1 LKIYL
6 VAFRGLGN
14 DPENQEPGLV
24 KLGHVGIQFED
35 DPRIFGFS
43 PLISM
48 QDEEILISNLKNH
61 QPQPGTVKDDTAIFE
76 RVEALF
82 ENGER
87 TEVIYTV
94 WDNLS
99 QDNYLQMKQQVL
111 SWYNTQEIIGSYN
124 LPQDGGG
131 FGENEYNCA
140 TFPSLLGLPIPSYS
154 GLIKDYIRLMRNQG
168 AQRWQP
174 PSNRLSE

>member
-1 LKIYL
+1 M
-6 VAFRGLGN
+6 AFRGLGN

-43 PLISM
+43 PATSTE
-48 QDEEILISNLKNH
+48 DEEILISHLKAH
-61 QPQPGTVKDDTAIFE
+61 YAQPGTIKDDTAIFE
-76 RVEALF
+76 RADELF
-82 ENGER
+82 EQGER

-94 WDNLS
+94 WDNIS
-99 QDNYLQMKQQVL
+99 EAEYLQMKGQVL
-111 SWYNTQEIIGSYN
+111 TWYNTQENIALYN

-131 FGENEYNCA
+131 FGENEYNCS
-140 TFPSLLGLPIPSYS
+140 TFPQLLGLSIPLDT
-154 GLIKDYIRLMRNQG
+154 GLMKDYIRLMRNQG
-168 AQRWQP
+168 AQRWQR